1 MKNKLFI
8 LILFLVSTLLLS
20 SCSFEDEIDLP
31 IAQLTVQN
39 LSEQVFEINYRNMD
53 TGDQEFI
60 TVAHLEPTAMHDISL
75 DIGYEYE
82 IIARDEFENTIYTKK
97 VEIKPHQDYEWFIPG
112 N

>member
-1 MKNKLFI
+1 MNKIRLI
-8 LILFLVSTLLLS
+8 LIVLLGSSLFFN

-31 IAQLTVQN
+31 LAQLTVHN

-60 TVAHLEPTAMHDISL
+60 SVTHLEPTAMHNISL

-97 VEIKPHQDYEWFIPG
+97 IEIKPHKDYEWYIPE